1 MTRLSSHGTRR
12 RHPGLFLRQF
22 GNLHA
27 GLCGDMLKAYG
38 LVNCGMNGV
47 NQRVSRH
54 FCALFCSRSQRH
66 AAENLVDVVA
76 RIFAAVVDG
85 RRSITL
91 RKILRQWRSWYM
103 LRVSVQ
109 LHNRQRLRNW

>member
-1 MTRLSSHGTRR
+1 MCCEMNVYDLFHRGMVPSMSTLHSLPSTFLFLLSSR
-12 RHPGLFLRQF
+12 P
-22 GNLHA
+22 
-27 GLCGDMLKAYG
+27 
-38 LVNCGMNGV
+38 
-47 NQRVSRH
+47 
-54 FCALFCSRSQRH
+54 QRH

-91 RKILRQWRSWYM
+91 RKVLLQWRSWYM